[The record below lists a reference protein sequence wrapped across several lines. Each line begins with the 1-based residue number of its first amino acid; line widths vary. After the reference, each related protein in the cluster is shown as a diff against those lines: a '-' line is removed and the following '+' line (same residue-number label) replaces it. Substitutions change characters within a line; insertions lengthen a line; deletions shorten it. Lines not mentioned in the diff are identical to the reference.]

1 VAAGVTFHQAAYGDA
16 QRLADCLAA
25 LELDPSDL
33 LSRKGAAL
41 ALVQRAMATRA
52 AHEPNRRRQRE
63 SESKSS
69 ADADLR
75 AALAHLAAASALAP
89 AHPEVCMVY
98 AEVLHLAGQ
107 PAAAAAAVAKCAAL
121 YRAPAAA
128 VASATHD
135 ASSSG
140 TSSGSFAKG
149 GDEGQLDGPALDA
162 AADADAA
169 LLAAPGAPVPAAA
182 AALSRAARAAAHL
195 NFGRGFLAVG
205 RPRDALRELAAALAL
220 APTLAGAHHASGDA
234 RALLGEW
241 PAAAAC
247 LARAAALRPRDA
259 PLRRDLDRAR
269 QRAAGLRG

>member
-1 VAAGVTFHQAAYGDA
+1 M
-16 QRLADCLAA
+16 AA

-41 ALVQRAMATRA
+41 ALVQRAMATQA
-52 AHEPNRRRQRE
+52 AHESNRHQRGSESSNRQRE

-69 ADADLR
+69 AAADLT